1 MALLQTRVTR
11 PSSTQWGGTSP
22 SHKEDCRSSWIRF
35 IHQGADTRRGATTSA
50 ACRKETAFLLSFLR
64 KLDEMKWQMK
74 EHDKS
79 PEEKLSEVGNLHEK
93 ESNIMILRMIQGL
106 GGEGNGGT
114 DGEITRNV

>member
-1 MALLQTRVTR
+1 
-11 PSSTQWGGTSP
+11 
-22 SHKEDCRSSWIRF
+22 
-35 IHQGADTRRGATTSA
+35 
-50 ACRKETAFLLSFLR
+50 
-64 KLDEMKWQMK
+64 MKWQMK